1 MSTRNATITVTPVRH
16 EGRVIAHS
24 AEVSING
31 RVVYG
36 TGFYGDGTA
45 RGMAGAMRPIKMI
58 CGRKRN
64 VAKRLKSVPPKKLSN
79 STSTVYA
86 SKYLR

>member
-36 TGFYGDGTA
+36 TGLYGDGTA
-45 RGMAGAMRPIKMI
+45 RGMAGAMRVCRWFCDVATATGGLP
-58 CGRKRN
+58 RN
-64 VAKRLKSVPPKKLSN
+64 APSLVEWEMGAVS
-79 STSTVYA
+79 A
-86 SKYLR
+86 